1 VLRQRER
8 PNALLSEQLSK
19 VRTGMKRSFL
29 DLLILLAATAA
40 IEAFLSGMRGPMT
53 LAAGLALPVVLSSPF
68 EALIVLGAFVAT
80 FAVAG

>member
-1 VLRQRER
+1 MLRQRER

-40 IEAFLSGMRGPMT
+40 IEAFLSRMRGPMT